1 MPRDVSI
8 MVSVKDGFSSPL
20 SKADE
25 ALQKAQRRVDDLGN
39 RIDKLNKKKAV
50 LTVDAE
56 NAKKELKAA
65 KKAFDDTEESA
76 RRLQI
81 ARYHY
86 DSLQSELKSISSEAK
101 AAQKQLDSL
110 HNTVER
116 QKNRAGGI
124 AGNTKSETS
133 VLPTSEPGILPANET
148 GILSKLG
155 QAGASQLLGQVASEA
170 ANAYVSSAFGSE
182 AGTMFSSVLGMT
194 ASGAAI
200 GSMIA
205 PGVGTAIGA
214 GAGALLGG
222 ISGATQNF
230 QSRDEYFKS
239 LVQDRYNAYQEEM
252 QNSLT
257 GGSETA
263 ASREQSQ
270 LAFSTLLGGDAA
282 AESFLTRLQD
292 VAETTPFS
300 RAGLEAIAK
309 NLIANGFSDTAE
321 QFTLLDSIGEA
332 GSALG
337 LSEQSMAE
345 VATYLGR
352 MNATDKA
359 NLEYLNPLIER
370 GIPAIEYLAEN
381 MGVSNA
387 KMYDMISAGDVLG
400 SEAARVIAAAMQ
412 EDFGGS
418 LEKQAQSYT
427 GLMSTLEDAREEL
440 DAAMGEGYNEA
451 RKPAIQEEIDY
462 LSGEGGEEMK
472 KMYSLIGEFQAS
484 LENEKERAIREAMD
498 AVTDTNEY
506 REAELAGN
514 GAKMGE
520 LLAEAKAQA
529 EKKYMESDGYQT
541 MMEAQTSA
549 IERVRDTMADSYWQA
564 GYYLGEEFNKGLE
577 AAQTVLD
584 KRINENL
591 EESFGNVVSI
601 PENVDLTPK
610 SGMFSGFGHAA
621 GLSYVPYDNYPAL
634 LHEGERVLTARENR
648 GYGGG
653 VNVSV
658 TGNNFTVRE
667 EADIDR
673 IAETI
678 ARKVTEAR
686 ELMV

>member
-8 MVSVKDGFSSPL
+8 MLSLKDFFSKPL
-20 SKADE
+20 SKASE
-25 ALQKAQRRVDDLGN
+25 ALEKLQKEIDDTDGKVDE
-39 RIDKLNKKKAV
+39 LNKKKAEV
-50 LTVDAE
+50 KIDMTKARQELKDAE
-56 NAKKELKAA
+56 KALDGTKDA
-65 KKAFDDTEESA
+65 AD
-76 RRLQI
+76 RLQK
-81 ARYHY
+81 AQYNFE
-86 DSLQSELKSISSEAK
+86 SLQSELRMLSKDSNQAEKDLVSLKDQMDK
-101 AAQKQLDSL
+101 AQ
-110 HNTVER
+110 
-116 QKNRAGGI
+116 NRAGGI
-124 AGNTKSETS
+124 SGSAFGTLAKAIGTQM
-133 VLPTSEPGILPANET
+133 A
-148 GILSKLG
+148 
-155 QAGASQLLGQVASEA
+155 GQVASEA

-182 AGTMFSSVLGMT
+182 AGTMFSSVLSGT

-252 QNSLT
+252 QDSLT

-359 NLEYLNPLIER
+359 SLEYLNPLVER

-381 MGVSNA
+381 LSKSENRDVSKA
-387 KMYDMISAGDVLG
+387 EVYDMISAGDVLG

-427 GLMSTLEDAREEL
+427 GLMSTLSDAREEL

-451 RKPAIQEEIDY
+451 RKPAIEEEIDY

-498 AVTDTNEY
+498 AVTETDEY

-520 LLAEAKAQA
+520 LLMEAKTQA
-529 EKKYMESDGYQT
+529 EKRYMESDGYRT

>member
-8 MVSVKDGFSSPL
+8 MVSVKDGFSTPL
-20 SKADE
+20 SKAGE
-25 ALQKAQRRVDDLGN
+25 ALQKVQRQAENLGGKVDE
-39 RIDKLNKKKAV
+39 LNKKKAV
-50 LTVDAE
+50 LTVDA
-56 NAKKELKAA
+56 ARARQELREA

-76 RRLQI
+76 RRLENAQ
-81 ARYHY
+81 YHY
-86 DSLQSELKSISSEAK
+86 DSLQNELKSISSEAK
-101 AAQKQLDSL
+101 TAEKQLNSL
-110 HNTVER
+110 NDTVER

-124 AGNTKSETS
+124 AESTESG
-133 VLPTSEPGILPANET
+133 T

-170 ANAYVSSAFGSE
+170 ANAYVSSAFGAE

-205 PGVGTAIGA
+205 PGVGTLVGA

-222 ISGATQNF
+222 ISGATRNF
-230 QSRDEYFKS
+230 RNRDEYFKS
-239 LVQDRYNAYQEEM
+239 LVQDQYNAYQEEM

-352 MNATDKA
+352 MNATGKTS
-359 NLEYLNPLIER
+359 LEYLNPLIER
-370 GIPAIEYLAEN
+370 GIPVVDYLAEN
-381 MGVSNA
+381 LGKSRAEVYEMVSEGLIPGA
-387 KMYDMISAGDVLG
+387 
-400 SEAARVIAAAMQ
+400 EAARVIADAMGR
-412 EDFGGS
+412 DFGGS

-427 GLMSTLEDAREEL
+427 WLMSTLSDAREEL

-451 RKPAIQEEIDY
+451 RKPAIQQEIDY

-506 REAELAGN
+506 REAELAGD
-514 GAKMGE
+514 GAEMGR
-520 LLAEAKAQA
+520 LLMEAKTQA
-529 EKKYMESDGYQT
+529 EKEYMEGEGYQT
-541 MMEAQTSA
+541 MIEAQRSS
-549 IERVRDTMADSYWQA
+549 IETVREELKDSYWEA
-564 GYYLGEEFNKGLE
+564 GYELGQEFQKGV
-577 AAQTVLD
+577 AASAQEQQDALY
-584 KRINENL
+584 
-591 EESFGNVVSI
+591 G
-601 PENVDLTPK
+601 
-610 SGMFSGFGHAA
+610 SGFFADNWTQLGNRVKSMLGLQPSVPAESGNSHAS
-621 GLSYVPYDNYPAL
+621 GLTYVPYNDYPAR

-648 GYGGG
+648 EYVSGGN
-653 VNVSV
+653 VTVSV
-658 TGNNFTVRE
+658 NGNLVVRE

-686 ELMV
+686 ELLV